1 MDWLPL
7 SIAIL
12 ASLLGIC
19 LLLAIPMVRR
29 RPLLD
34 ASSPAAFDLAFEDVS
49 LTTED
54 HINLRGYWIPCPGS
68 RRAVIMLHGFAGSL
82 DPDLRY
88 TPHLHKTGFNILM
101 FDFRAHGRSGGRLT
115 SLGALEARDVRAAV
129 NYTRARGCD
138 RIGLL
143 GFSMGGRAAI
153 LAATAHP
160 GVQAV
165 LSDGAPPRLVT
176 AVTQNLCLRKVPLPV
191 SWLTA
196 RMMLLGA
203 SIVTGCNLFTH
214 DPLFASSEL
223 TGIPVL
229 FFHGEQDRYAPNA
242 QMREMLQKT
251 GPTARLW
258 LVPEA
263 KHRDIENTRPTE
275 YMQKLIA
282 FFTENL

>member
-1 MDWLPL
+1 M
-7 SIAIL
+7 

-29 RPLLD
+29 RTLSD
-34 ASSPAAFDLAFEDVS
+34 TGTPAAFDLEFEEIS

-54 HINLRGYWIPCPGS
+54 HIDLRGFWIPCPDS
-68 RRAVIMLHGFAGSL
+68 HRAVIMLHGFAGSL

-88 TPHLHKTGFNILM
+88 APHLHNAGFNVLM
-101 FDFRAHGRSGGRLT
+101 FDFRAHGRSEGRFT
-115 SLGALEARDVRAAV
+115 SLGALETRDVRAAV
-129 NYTRARGCD
+129 IFTRTKGCD

-153 LAATAHP
+153 MTAVASS

-176 AVTQNLCLRKVPLPV
+176 AVTQNLCMRKVPLPV

-203 SIVTGCNLFTH
+203 SLITGSNLFSH
-214 DPLFASSEL
+214 DPLFAASNLS
-223 TGIPVL
+223 GIPVL
-229 FFHGEQDRYAPNA
+229 FFHGEQDRYATSA
-242 QMREMLQKT
+242 QMREILQNA
-251 GPTARLW
+251 GPHARLW

-263 KHRDIENTRPTE
+263 KHRDIENSRPAE
-275 YMQKLIA
+275 YLQKLLA